1 MLRHYRF
8 GVLPGATRRSG
19 CIRHR
24 VGHNFLWQIQGA
36 AVRTWMQAAAAGGGV
51 CHACSRQTPTSIP
64 CTWGMS
70 LGPILDT
77 LNCVSKILTVA
88 SLAQLAEHA
97 LRKRM
102 VVGSIPTGGFEHVCG
117 NSSWKLMLRHYCL
130 KSCRELPGATAGVGT
145 GSDIILFGKFVAQQC
160 PCGCKPLRLGMGCA
174 TLVPNPRQQ
183 VYHAHG
189 A

>member
-1 MLRHYRF
+1 MWHKAGKNVLANAWLTSAHVDAGHYGWER
-8 GVLPGATRRSG
+8 GEA
-19 CIRHR
+19 
-24 VGHNFLWQIQGA
+24 FLY
-36 AVRTWMQAAAAGGGV
+36 
-51 CHACSRQTPTSIP
+51 PTHPRSIP
-64 CTWGMS
+64 CSRGRARDLPSM
-70 LGPILDT
+70 
-77 LNCVSKILTVA
+77 VSTYVLQKLTVA